1 VVTDGDVTLPAATS
15 GTVTLTLRKPEY
27 REATRVLRLPLG
39 ASDLRFVMEALPVV
53 VTSTV
58 ALPIVTEPPGATVT
72 VDGQAV
78 KGTTPLTVSV
88 DPAREHRI
96 AVRLEG
102 HAPQEVGVAAGASA
116 APVRFTLDALGPQ
129 GRIAVSA
136 AYPLDVMWRGKVLS
150 HGQPS
155 PEVGVPTGRQVLT
168 LVAPTYFLRQNVT
181 VDVPRP
187 PAVAAVAAPA
197 LGKINIRANPDNC
210 QVFIDG
216 EFVEY
221 PPILDRAI
229 AAGEHRVAFKWP
241 DGARHEE
248 SVQVARGGP
257 SYVMGRKD

>member
-1 VVTDGDVTLPAATS
+1 V
-15 GTVTLTLRKPEY
+15 
-27 REATRVLRLPLG
+27 
-39 ASDLRFVMEALPVV
+39 
-53 VTSTV
+53 
-58 ALPIVTEPPGATVT
+58 I
-72 VDGQAV
+72 VDGEPV

-88 DPAREHRI
+88 DPGREHRV

-102 HAPQEVGVAAGASA
+102 HAPQEIRVAAGAA
-116 APVRFTLDALGPQ
+116 ATPVRLLLEATGPQ

-136 AYPLDVMWRGKVLS
+136 PYPLDVVWRGRVLS

-155 PEVGVPTGRQVLT
+155 PEVGLPAGRQVLT

-181 VDVPRP
+181 VDVRP
-187 PAVAAVAAPA
+187 PAVATVAAPA

-216 EFVEY
+216 DFVEY

-241 DGARHEE
+241 DGAHREE
-248 SVQVARGGP
+248 SVQVARGAP
-257 SYVMGRKD
+257 AYVMGRKD